1 MNTCTFTPPSAG
13 KDSTNSS
20 SKGND
25 MKDFESYKI
34 RTAVKEFSKVA
45 VERNGYAYVAG
56 YYESVITD
64 LLTKVTK
71 KDRSE
76 EIAFIERET
85 ARIKSTNGLI

>member
-1 MNTCTFTPPSAG
+1 MKSCTFSTAPLG

-25 MKDFESYKI
+25 MKDFDKI

-64 LLTKVTK
+64 LLSKVTK

-85 ARIKSTNGLI
+85 ARIRGNLSIE

>member
-1 MNTCTFTPPSAG
+1 VNACTSGKAPAG
-13 KDSTNSS
+13 KDHTNS
-20 SKGND
+20 SKGNH

-45 VERNGYAYVAG
+45 TEKNGYAYVAG

-71 KDRSE
+71 RNRSE

-85 ARIKSTNGLI
+85 ARIKTTTGLI

>member
-1 MNTCTFTPPSAG
+1 MNTCTFSKVPLG
-13 KDSTNSS
+13 KDST
-20 SKGND
+20 KKDMD

-45 VERNGYAYVAG
+45 TEKNGYAYVAG

-76 EIAFIERET
+76 EIALIQRET
-85 ARIKSTNGLI
+85 ARIRGDIGLI

>member
-1 MNTCTFTPPSAG
+1 MKSCTFSTAPLG
-13 KDSTNSS
+13 KDSTNS

-25 MKDFESYKI
+25 MKDFDKI

-64 LLTKVTK
+64 LLSKVTK

-85 ARIKSTNGLI
+85 ARIRGDIGLI

>member
-1 MNTCTFTPPSAG
+1 MNSCTFRPAPAG
-13 KDSTNSS
+13 KDHTNSS
-20 SKGND
+20 KGKD
-25 MKDFESYKI
+25 MKDFDAYKI

-45 VERNGYAYVAG
+45 TEKNGYAYVAG

-71 KDRSE
+71 KARSE

-85 ARIKSTNGLI
+85 ARIKTTTGLI